1 MARGALERKPP
12 RLPPDKFAKRKAELA
27 EAALQTLADL
37 GYARTS
43 LREIAQNSRFSH
55 GVLHYYFSDK
65 MDLIAYCV
73 RDYKA
78 KCVKRYDQIVDDA
91 TSYSELVDKFMTA
104 MAKTLRDN
112 AQMHRLWYDLRSQ
125 ALFEDCFRSDVQEI
139 DKSLEDMI
147 WRIVSRAFELR
158 GMQPTLSSPLIYA
171 TFDGLF
177 QSALLRYLA
186 GDSKAIADMQS
197 NMIKFLEALGV
208 VAKRG
213 STFGRAPSREQN
225 LRRSVN
231 RNNARPA

>member
-1 MARGALERKPP
+1 MARGALKRKPP
-12 RLPPDKFAKRKAELA
+12 RLPPDKFAARRAELA

-65 MDLIAYCV
+65 MELIAYCV

-104 MAKTLRDN
+104 MAKTLRED

-125 ALFEDCFRSDVQEI
+125 ALFEKCFRSDVQEI

-147 WRIVSRAFELR
+147 WRVTSRAFELR
-158 GMQPTLSSPLIYA
+158 GAESTLSSPLIYA

-186 GDSKAIADMQS
+186 GDSNAVADMQS
-197 NMIKFLEALGV
+197 NMIKFLEAFGV
-208 VAKRG
+208 AAKRG
-213 STFGRAPSREQN
+213 SAFGRAQPRTN

-231 RNNARPA
+231 RNNARSA

>member
-1 MARGALERKPP
+1 MARGALKRKPP
-12 RLPPDKFAKRKAELA
+12 RLPPDKFAARRAELA

-91 TSYSELVDKFMTA
+91 ASYSELVDKFMTA
-104 MAKTLRDN
+104 MGKTLRED
-112 AQMHRLWYDLRSQ
+112 APMHRLWYDLRSQ
-125 ALFEDCFRSDVQEI
+125 ALFEECFRSDVQEI
-139 DKSLEDMI
+139 DKSLEGMI
-147 WRIVSRAFELR
+147 WRVTSRAFELR
-158 GMQPTLSSPLIYA
+158 GAAPTLSSPLIYA

-186 GDSKAIADMQS
+186 GDSNAVADMQS

-208 VAKRG
+208 AAKRG
-213 STFGRAPSREQN
+213 SAFGRAQPRTN

-231 RNNARPA
+231 RNNARSA